1 MAFSIGW
8 LVTVGI
14 VLLGVGVVAGL
25 IAQRREQRDEP
36 ADVDV

>member
-1 MAFSIGW
+1 MTFSIGW

-25 IAQRREQRDEP
+25 IAQRREQ
-36 ADVDV
+36 